1 MDKQNTRWILTSQNG
16 LCFKITTDST
26 RSELYTRYEP
36 GVWIHEFLATNN
48 NNGHAIVM
56 KMSQLMMHLLKTKV
70 SPVSIS
76 NYHVTCRH
84 LLHVFS

>member
-1 MDKQNTRWILTSQNG
+1 MHGKVDKQNTRCILKSQNG

-26 RSELYTRYEP
+26 RTWCMDTS
-36 GVWIHEFLATNN
+36 EFLATNN

-56 KMSQLMMHLLKTKV
+56 KMSPLMMYVLKTKV
-70 SPVSIS
+70 YVS
-76 NYHVTCRH
+76 NHHVICRH